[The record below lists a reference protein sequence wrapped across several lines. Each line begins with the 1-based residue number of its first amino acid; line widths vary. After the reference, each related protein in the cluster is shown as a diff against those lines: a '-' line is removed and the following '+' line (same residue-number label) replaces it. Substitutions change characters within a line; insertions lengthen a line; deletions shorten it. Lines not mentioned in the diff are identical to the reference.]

1 MFKVN
6 ATIQQ
11 LRTGTKQNIYYQN
24 GILIY
29 LPESQDNCGSGGM
42 LFTAT

>member
-1 MFKVN
+1 MFKLN
-6 ATIQQ
+6 ATIPQ
-11 LRTGTKQNIYYQN
+11 LLTGTKQYQN

-29 LPESQDNCGSGGM
+29 LPESQDKCGSGGM